1 MYDMDQIILMARQ
14 EEASD
19 VHISAGLPLVF
30 RVHGVLIPAL
40 AQPDEESAEVMIRG
54 LLNERQLKVLEEGR
68 DLTFHCRHRTETV
81 RGSTCSG
88 QQGNSPRRSVWLNNS
103 SIPTLEQP
111 HLSKNYMNWRRNR
124 EG

>member
-68 DLTFHCRHRTETV
+68 DLDFSLQTSDGNRQRVNVFR
-81 RGSTCSG
+81 
-88 QQGNSPRRSVWLNNS
+88 QQGKLAATIRLLNS
-103 SIPTLEQP
+103 SIPTLEQL